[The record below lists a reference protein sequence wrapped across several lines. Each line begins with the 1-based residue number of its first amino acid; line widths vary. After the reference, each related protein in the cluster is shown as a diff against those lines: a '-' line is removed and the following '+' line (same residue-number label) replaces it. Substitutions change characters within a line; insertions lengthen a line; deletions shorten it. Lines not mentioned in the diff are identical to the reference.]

1 MTIAVRAWFECSDER
16 EKPLHDRATEREEAF
31 AGLVMR
37 QSRFMFRVAYGML
50 RNSHDAED
58 AVQESFLKLYRGEAW
73 RGIKDERAFLA
84 RTVWRVSLDRLALR
98 PDHTVNMA
106 DLSLPSD
113 AMSPEENAVREDE
126 SELLRYLI
134 SKLPDEMKG
143 VLVLSALEEMNSREV
158 GLVLEIPEGTV
169 RTRLM
174 KAKAEL
180 KKRFQAMKGV
190 RA

>member
-1 MTIAVRAWFECSDER
+1 MNIAVRAWFECSGEGV
-16 EKPLHDRATEREEAF
+16 KALHDRATERDEAF

-73 RGIKDERAFLA
+73 RGIKDEKAFLA
-84 RTVWRVSLDRLALR
+84 RTVWRVALDRLALR
-98 PDHTVNMA
+98 PDPTENMA
-106 DLSLPSD
+106 DLGLPSN
-113 AMSPEENAVREDE
+113 AMSPEESAAREDE
-126 SELLRYLI
+126 SALLRYLI
-134 SKLPDEMKG
+134 SKLPDEMRG

-158 GLVLEIPEGTV
+158 GLVLRIPEGTV
-169 RTRLM
+169 RSRLM

-180 KKRFQAMKGV
+180 KKRFQAMKGARV
-190 RA
+190 